1 MTFGVNGIFYAREE
15 MGFDPTYVVE
25 DTSVM
30 RENLSAIHRQSAR
43 RSFFIQYAPVDGGDA
58 LFFNLNRGFYERRS
72 PNAGVPRFSVDAAQ
86 RVYAGQSVTYVNLQ
100 LAFHMGFTSVVL
112 IGVDFDY
119 VIPDDAER
127 NGELLTSRG
136 PDPNHFHPNYFGAG
150 KTWKDPRL
158 DRVAQNYELA
168 RAMFE
173 AAGREIVNATV
184 GGKLEIFRRVEL
196 EAMV

>member
-1 MTFGVNGIFYAREE
+1 
-15 MGFDPTYVVE
+15 
-25 DTSVM
+25 M
-30 RENLSAIHRQSAR
+30 RENLSAIR
-43 RSFFIQYAPVDGGDA
+43 RSRPGGAHRARDLYDGGDA
-58 LFFNLNRGFYERRS
+58 LFQPQPGLLRASVAHRRRS
-72 PNAGVPRFSVDAAQ
+72 KVLVDAAQ

-168 RAMFE
+168 RAMLE

-196 EAMV
+196 EAMVR